1 MIKQCLHPL
10 VIKYIENAKVYI
22 FYKPI
27 KLTDKK
33 GKVWTQIRVQRTA
46 FLYIAGGNKLYT
58 LSENNLTLYMWN
70 IKMYITGA

>member
-1 MIKQCLHPL
+1 MNTQFTKGKKKANTHMTQQCLHPL

-33 GKVWTQIRVQRTA
+33 GKVRTQIRVQRIS
-46 FLYIAGGNKLYT
+46 LLVCCWWK
-58 LSENNLTLYMWN
+58 
-70 IKMYITGA
+70 

>member
-33 GKVWTQIRVQRTA
+33 GKV
-46 FLYIAGGNKLYT
+46 
-58 LSENNLTLYMWN
+58 
-70 IKMYITGA
+70 